1 MEAGHDVHE
10 DFASPALA
18 HGPDPQPYSRYTS
31 SMLMPAV
38 AILALAAAIAQA
50 NTAPPELPVL
60 KARLGGCS
68 ADFIVK
74 SADGTPVYLALV
86 HVQVR
91 YGTMGIKRMDLE
103 VGTNSE
109 GTARIEGL
117 PDKARPMTYDVQ
129 KDDKKAVVNQDVAKS
144 CQAKLEVTLK

>member
-1 MEAGHDVHE
+1 MLT
-10 DFASPALA
+10 PA
-18 HGPDPQPYSRYTS
+18 
-31 SMLMPAV
+31 AV
-38 AILALAAAIAQA
+38 ILALATAIAQA
-50 NTAPPELPVL
+50 STAPPEVPVL

-86 HVQVR
+86 HVRVR
-91 YGTMGIKRMDLE
+91 YGAMGIKRMDLE
-103 VGTNSE
+103 VGTNSD
-109 GTARIEGL
+109 GKARIEGL

-129 KDDKKAVVNQDVAKS
+129 KDDKKAVVDQDVVKT

>member
-1 MEAGHDVHE
+1 MLMAPEGWLSCVE
-10 DFASPALA
+10 T
-18 HGPDPQPYSRYTS
+18 GYTS
-31 SMLMPAV
+31 AMLMPAAAV
-38 AILALAAAIAQA
+38 LALAAAIAQA

-68 ADFIVK
+68 ADFLVK

-86 HVQVR
+86 HVRVR
-91 YGTMGIKRMDLE
+91 YGAMGIKRMDLE
-103 VGTNSE
+103 VGTNSD
-109 GTARIEGL
+109 GKARIEGL

-129 KDDKKAVVNQDVAKS
+129 KDDKKAVVDQDVAKT

>member
-1 MEAGHDVHE
+1 MDG
-10 DFASPALA
+10 
-18 HGPDPQPYSRYTS
+18 HGPILTVFSYTP
-31 SMLMPAV
+31 SMLMPAA

-86 HVQVR
+86 HVRVR
-91 YGTMGIKRMDLE
+91 YGAMGIKRMDLE
-103 VGTNSE
+103 VGTNSD
-109 GTARIEGL
+109 GKARIEGL

-129 KDDKKAVVNQDVAKS
+129 KDDKKAVVDQDVAKT